1 MGSDAAVTLNHNEP
15 GNVNPSKSN
24 VVVVYSQQQ
33 QQKRF
38 FVGDGIRRKEERKTF
53 MFHCCVVYFSGW
65 LLAVRTASPDQTV
78 VYDVLAP
85 GGFRISPSGFIGLGL
100 QSW

>member
-15 GNVNPSKSN
+15 GNVTKSN

-33 QQKRF
+33 KTF
-38 FVGDGIRRKEERKTF
+38 FFAGDDIKRKEERKTF